1 MQKRLGYQLGRG
13 LTLSRGGL
21 YRPTPWPSCW
31 PRPGGGVRAAPAH
44 CPGEG
49 SGFREK
55 ELGEEEKVAPG
66 GRPWEES
73 VPYANRRGARGLKGR
88 GLRCKAGYP
97 LRKREGAGPATVG
110 LLPRVSDVSDVAFK
124 SGRAGAVSR
133 NANLGC
139 YTTAGVCSRRPPG
152 SQSASLP
159 LSPPQ
164 RFR

>member
-1 MQKRLGYQLGRG
+1 MVEEEGKISLGETCEVSKRRCQE
-13 LTLSRGGL
+13 
-21 YRPTPWPSCW
+21 
-31 PRPGGGVRAAPAH
+31 
-44 CPGEG
+44 GEG

-55 ELGEEEKVAPG
+55 ALREEEKVALG

-88 GLRCKAGYP
+88 GLRCKAGSP

-110 LLPRVSDVSDVAFK
+110 LLPRASDVSDVAFK

-152 SQSASLP
+152 SQSASPP